1 MAVIIDSDDLKNLD
15 KNIKANIGNCV
26 QFTNGCWI
34 ELIED
39 SGMFWGECPYSKVWG
54 CKADN
59 DYIDTI
65 VSWIEYWNKARRL
78 SIGLR
83 NLGCFSSDSSRP
95 LS

>member
-26 QFTNGCWI
+26 RFTNGCWL

-54 CKADN
+54 CKVDDN
-59 DYIDTI
+59 YIDTI
-65 VSWIEYWNKARRL
+65 VSWIEYWNEARTESGSPIKRVV
-78 SIGLR
+78 
-83 NLGCFSSDSSRP
+83 
-95 LS
+95 